1 MNFDAW
7 AEPSSRLIA
16 IAAVV
21 AAVAVAVSLAAYA
34 GSLRQARRREEQL
47 ERLVRERTEQLEE
60 ANRKLEELSFL
71 DGLTEVANRRQFEQ
85 ILDLEWRR
93 AVRSQSPLSL
103 IIADIDHFKKFNDAY
118 GHQAGD
124 RCLREVAHVLDSIVQ
139 RAGDQ
144 VARYGG
150 EEFAAM
156 LPETDVAGAAGI
168 AERMR
173 QAVEALQPEGNAVT
187 VSFGVATTI
196 ATDQSKPEA
205 LVAAADAALYE
216 AKHAGRNAV
225 RSRTI

>member
-1 MNFDAW
+1 MTFDAW
-7 AEPSSRLIA
+7 QEPSGA
-16 IAAVV
+16 VVAGAAVV
-21 AAVAVAVSLAAYA
+21 VAAGAIAYA
-34 GSLRQARRREEQL
+34 LRLRRAKQREEEL
-47 ERLVRERTEQLEE
+47 MRLVRERTQQLEE
-60 ANRKLEELSFL
+60 ANRRLEELSFQ
-71 DGLTEVANRRQFEQ
+71 DSLTDIANRRQFEQ

-93 AVRSQSPLSL
+93 AVRSGSPLSL
-103 IIADIDHFKKFNDAY
+103 IIADIDHFKRFNDTH

-124 RCLREVAHVLDSIVQ
+124 SCLREVATLLDAIVQ

-156 LPETDVAGAAGI
+156 LPETDAAGAAGI

-173 QAVEALQPEGNAVT
+173 RAVEALDMQGRGVT
-187 VSFGVATTI
+187 ISFGVATTT
-196 ATDQSKPEA
+196 ATDHLTPQA

-225 RSRTI
+225 RTRTL